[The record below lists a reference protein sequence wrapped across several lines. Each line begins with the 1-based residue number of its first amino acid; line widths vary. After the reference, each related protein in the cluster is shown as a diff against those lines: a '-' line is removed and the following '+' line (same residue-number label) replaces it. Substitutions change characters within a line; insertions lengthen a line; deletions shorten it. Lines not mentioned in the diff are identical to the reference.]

1 MKDITEPSIGRIAR
15 KAGVKSMS
23 SQCYDTVRQLIENK
37 LDEITATLLVVNS
50 ERQIKTI
57 MASDVYN
64 ALALLG
70 HNITESGSIGT
81 KTVLHKCT

>member
-23 SQCYDTVRQLIENK
+23 SKCYDTVRDLIEAK
-37 LDEITATLLVVNS
+37 LGEVAIAMLVVNS
-50 ERQIKTI
+50 ERQTKTI
-57 MASDVYN
+57 MVDDVYD

-70 HNITESGSIGT
+70 HSMTESELIGT
-81 KTVLHKCT
+81 KTVLH